1 MPGAPN
7 LDLTSLS
14 LGMRELVIAAIILV
28 LVYMLWQVFQML
40 RLAVGNKPSEDSFG
54 SSLLETKV
62 SWPANDEPVLVPMEP
77 LETIEA
83 PPVQKTPPQ
92 QSTQP
97 SNYSS
102 TVTSIS
108 GKRYRFDTEDET
120 QAEPRVLTAR
130 DEALREALKAEIGVN
145 LRHRNEPFVQPI
157 LPSERVGA
165 MPMQREETPSL
176 VREGAVREMERELED
191 VRGEVSELKKSLSS
205 LQNQWKAE
213 MTQVQMS
220 QNSSPIYGDAMRLA
234 MQGFDAVIISDRC
247 NIPLGEATLVV
258 ALAGKTSQRA

>member
-7 LDLTSLS
+7 LDLSTLS
-14 LGMRELVIAAIILV
+14 FGMRELVIAAIILV

-40 RLAVGNKPSEDSFG
+40 RLAVGSKPSEDSFG

-62 SWPANDEPVLVPMEP
+62 SWPTNDEPVLMPMEP

-83 PPVQKTPPQ
+83 PPVQKAPPPQ
-92 QSTQP
+92 QTNFAP
-97 SNYSS
+97 

-108 GKRYRFDTEDET
+108 GKRYRFDTEDEAP
-120 QAEPRVLTAR
+120 AEPRVLTAR

-145 LRHRNEPFVQPI
+145 IRHRNEPFVPPPLQTD
-157 LPSERVGA
+157 RVA
-165 MPMQREETPSL
+165 SVPMQRDESMSQ
-176 VREGAVREMERELED
+176 VRDGAVREMERELED

-258 ALAGKTSQRA
+258 ALAGKTRQRA